1 MSILLDKEKS
11 LKIKE
16 YFQDYYS
23 SGDLRDLRRLST
35 KMDNSI
41 IKKINYQ

>member
-1 MSILLDKEKS
+1 

-23 SGDLRDLRRLST
+23 SGALNIQRLSIT
-35 KMDNSI
+35 SI
-41 IKKINYQ
+41 IHQVGYSNY